1 MIQKIVDLISSWEK
15 EKQTEY
21 KIVQNCIVLI
31 KNSNYS
37 RDFIFDVNDAL
48 RHKGYCYQFM
58 TPKKAI
64 SLIDEEYFL
73 LTSQTSK
80 SLKKTEK
87 LIEYLKSANDFRIS
101 FASLHCLRIQNL
113 ILLGYLSNASL
124 FNSLEK
130 ENVYNVYFSNYQ
142 KNLEIQNEIE
152 NFFDQIG
159 IHYLYTSSYQFKVDM
174 EYLLWSMNKKDH
186 TKKLFIKQ
194 NTIRVAF
201 SITPKEV
208 YEAKEKVYYDE
219 NIVLHLIS
227 YLKLIDK
234 SAIQAMKTKYE
245 SIIESIDV
253 ENGYIILF
261 YTL

>member
-1 MIQKIVDLISSWEK
+1 MIQELVNLISSWEK
-15 EKQTEY
+15 EKQTEH
-21 KIVQNCIVLI
+21 KIVQNCIILI
-31 KNSNYS
+31 KNSNCS

-48 RHKGYCYQFM
+48 RQKGYCYQFT
-58 TPKKAI
+58 TPKKTI
-64 SLIDEEYFL
+64 PLIDEEYFS

-87 LIEYLKSANDFRIS
+87 LIEYLTTTNDFRIS
-101 FASLHCLRIQNL
+101 FASLHCLKIQNL
-113 ILLGYLSNASL
+113 ILLGYLSNSSF

-152 NFFDQIG
+152 RFFDQIG
-159 IHYLYTSSYQFKVDM
+159 IHYLYTPSYRFKVDM

-186 TKKLFIKQ
+186 TKKLFMKQ

-201 SITPKEV
+201 SITPKEI
-208 YEAKEKVYYDE
+208 YEAKDKIYYDE
-219 NIVLHLIS
+219 NIAFHLIS

-234 SAIQAMKTKYE
+234 SITKDMKAKYE
-245 SIIESIDV
+245 SIIESIDA
-253 ENGYIILF
+253 ENGYKILF

>member
-1 MIQKIVDLISSWEK
+1 
-15 EKQTEY
+15 
-21 KIVQNCIVLI
+21 
-31 KNSNYS
+31 
-37 RDFIFDVNDAL
+37 
-48 RHKGYCYQFM
+48 
-58 TPKKAI
+58 
-64 SLIDEEYFL
+64 
-73 LTSQTSK
+73 
-80 SLKKTEK
+80 
-87 LIEYLKSANDFRIS
+87 
-101 FASLHCLRIQNL
+101 
-113 ILLGYLSNASL
+113 
-124 FNSLEK
+124 
-130 ENVYNVYFSNYQ
+130 
-142 KNLEIQNEIE
+142 
-152 NFFDQIG
+152 
-159 IHYLYTSSYQFKVDM
+159 M
-174 EYLLWSMNKKDH
+174 EYLLWSMNKKDY

-253 ENGYIILF
+253 ENGYKILF